1 MVSGI
6 FSGIPLFLSA
16 VAVVLVLTVS
26 GCLSGVDI
34 STGKGT
40 VCFNESCFDVE
51 IADTPEERATGLM
64 HREALDQDKG
74 MLFIF
79 EDSGVFPFW
88 MKNTLIP
95 LDIIW
100 ISQDNNVVYISKATR
115 PCLANPCPPVNPGK
129 VALYV
134 LEVNGGISDKIG
146 IGIGDMVTIDL
157 L

>member
-1 MVSGI
+1 MVSAI
-6 FSGIPLFLSA
+6 FSGIPMLLA
-16 VAVVLVLTVS
+16 TVAVVFVIVVS

-40 VCFNESCFDVE
+40 VCFGERCFDVE
-51 IADTPEERATGLM
+51 IADTPEERAIGLM
-64 HREALDQDKG
+64 HRDDLGQDKG

-100 ISQDNNVVYISKATR
+100 ISQDNVVVYISRDTR
-115 PCLANPCPPVNPGK
+115 PCIADPCPSVNPRK

-134 LEVNGGISDKIG
+134 LEVNGGTSDKIG